1 MTGTTPAAWN
11 DPGRGGEL
19 AKGQFDRG
27 ADVVYAAAGGTGIGV
42 LQARQGPRQARR
54 SASIPTRTTCIP
66 ARC

>member
-27 ADVVYAAAGGTGIGV
+27 ADVVYAAAGATGIGV
-42 LQARQGPRQARR
+42 LQAAADTGKLGIGVDSNQNYLHPG
-54 SASIPTRTTCIP
+54 TC
-66 ARC
+66 